1 MSRNPVV
8 SVVVPV
14 YNAEHFLERCVNSIK
29 SQTCSNWE
37 VIFVNDG
44 STDGSL
50 EVLHSLCGDDDRFR
64 IVNKENGGASTA
76 RNVGI
81 DAARAKYIT
90 FIDADDSVDEK
101 YVELLLDRLEN
112 YHVDLVISCIRKK
125 TVPLLFP
132 FSGAHRFKPFKFFKY
147 IDGGPCGKLYK
158 KEIIDRY
165 GIRFPEDMKVAE
177 DFVFFAMY
185 ALHVKSFYAISDVL
199 YFYYLDNNE
208 SLMHRFWSGSH
219 DYGTYCFNI
228 EAPWR
233 VYKHLLTCSDI
244 ARKEREEFTYA
255 MYRHLW
261 VMYYA
266 SLEFVMDE
274 QKCKLTSFFREKHRD
289 FLSNVGLLKRVFL
302 LQRYPRLY
310 SFLRKIKSFFV
321 GGVTR
326 KTS

>member
-1 MSRNPVV
+1 MSCNPVV

-14 YNAEHFLERCVNSIK
+14 YNAKHFLERCVNSIK
-29 SQTCSNWE
+29 SQTCSQWE

-50 EVLHSLCGDDDRFR
+50 EVLHSLCGEDERFR
-64 IVNKENGGASTA
+64 IVNKENGGASAA

-81 DAARAKYIT
+81 DEARAKYIT
-90 FIDADDSVDEK
+90 FIDADDSVDER
-101 YVELLLDRLEN
+101 YVELLLDGLEN

-132 FSGAHRFKPFKFFKY
+132 FSGVQRFKPFKFFKY
-147 IDGGPCGKLYK
+147 FDGGPCGKLYK

-165 GIRFPEDMKVAE
+165 GVRFPEDMKVAE
-177 DFVFFAMY
+177 DYVFFAMY
-185 ALHVKSFYAISDVL
+185 ALHVKSFYAIPDVL
-199 YFYYLDNNE
+199 YFYYLDNSA
-208 SLMHRFWSGSH
+208 SLMHKFWLGSH
-219 DYGTYCFNI
+219 DYGTYCLNI

-233 VYKHLLTCSDI
+233 VYKNLLKCSDI
-244 ARKEREEFTYA
+244 ARKEREEFIYA

-274 QKCKLTSFFREKHRD
+274 QKSKLVSIFCEKHRD
-289 FLSNVGLLKRVFL
+289 FEKEVGLLKRIL
-302 LQRYPRLY
+302 LPQRYPRLY
-310 SFLRKIKSFFV
+310 KFARRMRNCICHFFK
-321 GGVTR
+321 R
-326 KTS
+326 A